1 MPDNQTI
8 DPSTIREF
16 IVETF
21 LFGDD
26 TGLAEDTSFM
36 ESGLIDSTGIL
47 EVVDFIER
55 TSGARIQDD
64 HLVPENLDSIERITR
79 FINSLAAEAPAVE

>member
-8 DPSTIREF
+8 NSAAIREF

-26 TGLAEDTSFM
+26 SGLQDNASFM
-36 ESGLIDSTGIL
+36 ETGLIDSMGVL
-47 EVVDFIER
+47 QVADFLKQTYGLQIKEDEF
-55 TSGARIQDD
+55 IPD
-64 HLVPENLDSIERITR
+64 NLDSIERITR
-79 FINSLAAEAPAVE
+79 FVNRSLTP

>member
-8 DPSTIREF
+8 DSTAIREF

-26 TGLAEDTSFM
+26 SGLQNDASFM
-36 ESGLIDSTGIL
+36 ETGLIDSLGVLQVADFLKQKYGIQIK
-47 EVVDFIER
+47 EDQFIP
-55 TSGARIQDD
+55 D
-64 HLVPENLDSIERITR
+64 NLDSIERITR
-79 FINSLAAEAPAVE
+79 FVNRSLTP

>member
-8 DPSTIREF
+8 APSAIREF

-26 TGLAEDTSFM
+26 SGLHNDASFM
-36 ESGLIDSTGIL
+36 ETGLIDSMGVLQVAAFLKQEYGIQIK
-47 EVVDFIER
+47 EDEFIP
-55 TSGARIQDD
+55 D
-64 HLVPENLDSIERITR
+64 NLDSIERITR
-79 FINSLAAEAPAVE
+79 FVNRSQTP